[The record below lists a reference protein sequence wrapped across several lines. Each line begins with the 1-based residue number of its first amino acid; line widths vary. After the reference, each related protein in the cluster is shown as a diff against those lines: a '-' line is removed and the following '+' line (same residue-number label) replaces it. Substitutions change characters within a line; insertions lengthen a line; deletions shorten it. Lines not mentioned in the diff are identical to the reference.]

1 MELRKLQAT
10 DIFSMVRI
18 INGIG
23 FKTIKDSI
31 NVEEINEMRKGMTD
45 ENSDTIASQVGMNVV
60 MSILGT
66 VVENLPKVENDVYE
80 FAGDIAGMK
89 AKDVAK
95 MEAGDFI
102 ELLISIFTKEE
113 FKDFFSRASKLIK

>member
-10 DIFSMVRI
+10 DIFAMVRI

-31 NVEEINEMRKGMTD
+31 NVEEINELRKGMTE
-45 ENSDTIASQVGMNVV
+45 ENSDTVASQVGMNVV
-60 MSILGT
+60 MSLLGT

-80 FAGDIAGMK
+80 FAGNVAGMK

>member
-1 MELRKLQAT
+1 MELRKLQAS

-31 NVEEINEMRKGMTD
+31 NVDEIDEIRKGMTD
-45 ENSDTIASQVGMNVV
+45 ENSDVIASKVGTNVV

-66 VVENLPKVENDVYE
+66 LIENLPKVENDVYE
-80 FAGDIAGMK
+80 FAGNVAGMK

-95 MEAGDFI
+95 MDAGDFI
-102 ELLISIFTKEE
+102 ELLISIFTKDE